1 MFVPI
6 LLFFLGKKIATNFKS
21 LQQLFCSYLKFENF
35 LTNFEF
41 VKLDKTKKN
50 HTIPLYAYNKNNQ
63 KLKKSCN
70 LEFSTPNSFPRMVAK
85 W

>member
-21 LQQLFCSYLKFENF
+21 LQQLFCSYLKFEKI

-41 VKLDKTKKN
+41 VKLDKTKK
-50 HTIPLYAYNKNNQ
+50 
-63 KLKKSCN
+63 KSHNTFVC
-70 LEFSTPNSFPRMVAK
+70 L
-85 W
+85 

>member
-6 LLFFLGKKIATNFKS
+6 LLFFLGKKIATNLKS

-35 LTNFEF
+35 LADFEF
-41 VKLDKTKKN
+41 VKLYKTKKI
-50 HTIPLYAYNKNNQ
+50 TQYLSMLIAKITKNKI
-63 KLKKSCN
+63 KSCN
-70 LEFSTPNSFPRMVAK
+70 LEFSTPNSFPKMVAK